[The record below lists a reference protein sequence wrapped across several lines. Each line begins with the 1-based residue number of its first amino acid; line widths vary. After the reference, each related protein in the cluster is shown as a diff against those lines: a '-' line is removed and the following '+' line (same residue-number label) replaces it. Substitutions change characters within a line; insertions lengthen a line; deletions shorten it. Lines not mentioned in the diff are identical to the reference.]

1 MTSFNRALSASL
13 LSALMLALP
22 GLSQAAILRVGTG
35 CTYTTPQA
43 AFAAAAH
50 GDTIRIRT
58 GNYLGNGTV
67 LVPFVINRAVRVEGG
82 YDDCTTTARNG
93 RSELHGDGNLSTN
106 TSSLVTV
113 NALPAFQKVV
123 FDRITLRDNRK
134 SSGNGAG
141 LYVTSA
147 LVEFNDVIVQN
158 NRALD
163 GFGGGVFLSQATLA
177 LALDGTAQITGNSA
191 NGGGGIAADGSD
203 GRILFDLG
211 LESGAASITDNRTNG
226 NSQPGSAVYLSSGAD
241 AVFVD
246 TLIGLTANAVFSGAQ
261 TAIQADGFG
270 DTSLVSLVRSQLLDA
285 SPHNAYIGF
294 FGQMGGQLSL
304 RDTLVQGWETGVVMR
319 DGPVTVEGGRFEGN
333 FTQGWGSA
341 IRMLGSSS
349 LDVRGTTFIGNTAKR
364 AGGAI
369 ALFDSATWAIA
380 GMPAPGAATRFEDNR
395 AMDEGGG
402 AQDPTA
408 GCRRGF
414 DRCPGGD
421 DLDLRESQRYHDGQP
436 QNLLRHG

>member
-177 LALDGTAQITGNSA
+177 LALDGTAHITGK
-191 NGGGGIAADGSD
+191 IC
-203 GRILFDLG
+203 
-211 LESGAASITDNRTNG
+211 
-226 NSQPGSAVYLSSGAD
+226 
-241 AVFVD
+241 
-246 TLIGLTANAVFSGAQ
+246 
-261 TAIQADGFG
+261 
-270 DTSLVSLVRSQLLDA
+270 
-285 SPHNAYIGF
+285 
-294 FGQMGGQLSL
+294 
-304 RDTLVQGWETGVVMR
+304 
-319 DGPVTVEGGRFEGN
+319 
-333 FTQGWGSA
+333 
-341 IRMLGSSS
+341 RM
-349 LDVRGTTFIGNTAKR
+349 TFAT
-364 AGGAI
+364 
-369 ALFDSATWAIA
+369 SAT
-380 GMPAPGAATRFEDNR
+380 R
-395 AMDEGGG
+395 
-402 AQDPTA
+402 
-408 GCRRGF
+408 
-414 DRCPGGD
+414 
-421 DLDLRESQRYHDGQP
+421 L
-436 QNLLRHG
+436 